1 MTSGANA
8 LLYYL
13 IVGSTRIIMS
23 TMHMAVFAEIG
34 PFPPASGNGS
44 RTVVNPLPYKKRI
57 WSAMWFMAISTRQDI
72 VAALVI
78 IIRIPEI
85 GITTAIAGSCPA
97 MFFSIPVKLVKVS
110 SKLST
115 VDIV

>member
-1 MTSGANA
+1 MWT
-8 LLYYL
+8 
-13 IVGSTRIIMS
+13 IVRRVLAMAA
-23 TMHMAVFAEIG
+23 MHMAVFAEIR
-34 PFPPASGNGS
+34 PFPLASGNGS
-44 RTVVNPLPYKKRI
+44 CAVVNPLPYEKGI
-57 WSAMWFMAISTRQDI
+57 WGTMWFMAISTRQDI

-85 GITTAIAGSCPA
+85 GITTAIAGSCPS